1 MKVEIEDWGWIESYC
16 REACHNQDKEIALKV
31 AELYL
36 KMDQIENAEKIIE
49 KVLKNNNYAPYTKL
63 DRYQQKGLL

>member
-1 MKVEIEDWGWIESYC
+1 MKIELTHEGWVNQYYKDSC
-16 REACHNQDKEIALKV
+16 DTQDKEIALKV

-49 KVLKNNNYAPYTKL
+49 KVLKGNNYTPYDDL
-63 DRYQQKGLL
+63 RKGGIY

>member
-1 MKVEIEDWGWIESYC
+1 MKVNLIHDGWADQYYKDSC
-16 REACHNQDKEIALKV
+16 RNMDKEIALKV

-49 KVLKNNNYAPYTKL
+49 KVLKDNNYAPYTKL
-63 DRYQQKGLL
+63 DRYQQRGLL